1 MTPHRSPS
9 PTVAAGGSSRRCC
22 QTTRA
27 PQWCC
32 EEHLGGTPSP
42 TRLGGCSIGDRA
54 WRRGIP
60 WWSPGDSCGGVAVE
74 DVGPV
79 PASTRRKLGQRGVHG
94 LLWWRTGARAKDTG
108 ARHTARHGPCLD
120 KPGTRVG
127 AGGAPPPLV
136 GPAVEQFCSQRFAY
150 AVPALAST
158 PTPSCGS
165 AGGVGVGAVGV
176 TPRPVTECVGALLAP
191 RLLGAVLLQGRK
203 ERACRKE
210 CNGVRAVICGI
221 TPWYGRPSPLRSWKS
236 CWVSGT
242 VYRGRPAYR
251 RRSSPYAVL
260 HDRHVALHDGVV
272 LRVDVDRP
280 S

>member
-60 WWSPGDSCGGVAVE
+60 WWSPVDSCGGVAVE

-127 AGGAPPPLV
+127 AGGAPPPPS
-136 GPAVEQFCSQRFAY
+136 GTGSGAVLQ
-150 AVPALAST
+150 PALCLCRA
-158 PTPSCGS
+158 
-165 AGGVGVGAVGV
+165 GVGVHAH
-176 TPRPVTECVGALLAP
+176 A
-191 RLLGAVLLQGRK
+191 Q
-203 ERACRKE
+203 
-210 CNGVRAVICGI
+210 
-221 TPWYGRPSPLRSWKS
+221 
-236 CWVSGT
+236 
-242 VYRGRPAYR
+242 
-251 RRSSPYAVL
+251 
-260 HDRHVALHDGVV
+260 
-272 LRVDVDRP
+272 LRVCRRCWCRCGRSDAP
-280 S
+280 TSN